1 MAKKDAETKKGK
13 VEEPIVTPNPAEVE
27 AAEADAAT
35 TAMDENEEEQTN
47 GGVELNRQAIVKGLL
62 ADKKAKQYRAK
73 IRNAHVTIKDTYT
86 MVSMTLDKKIPA
98 YIADEDDPDTYVE
111 GTSAIIFTSSI
122 AVAAALKENQDTAF
136 LGNTVNDNPKSLEAL
151 LPGGEITFLSQHVK
165 ADTDYVNPFTT
176 QEDPEPTTFD
186 HAVYLTHPIKIVL
199 GSTGTKAS
207 QFALL
212 DKMGL
217 LNKMFTI

>member
-1 MAKKDAETKKGK
+1 MAKKDAETKKGNA
-13 VEEPIVTPNPAEVE
+13 EEPIVTPNPAEVV
-27 AAEADAAT
+27 AAEVDAET
-35 TAMDENEEEQTN
+35 TVDENEEETN
-47 GGVELNRQAIVKGLL
+47 NGVELNRQAIIKGLL

-73 IRNAHVTIKDTYT
+73 IRNVHVTIKDTYT

-111 GTSAIIFTSSI
+111 GMSAIIFTGSI
-122 AVAAALKENQDTAF
+122 AVAAAFKENQDTAF

-151 LPGGEITFLSQHVK
+151 LPGGEITFLSQHVE

-186 HAVYLTHPIKIVL
+186 HAVYLTHPIKITL